1 MNLYAE
7 TAPLQGKPGEPYH
20 RLQLTYYYLNGA
32 TVHRLKQTKSWMKA
46 DLYLFQL
53 VTTEKQISKR
63 ISWSIYFI
71 RLFHKKCE
79 KMQKKN
85 EISTI

>member
-32 TVHRLKQTKSWMKA
+32 TVHRLKQTKS
-46 DLYLFQL
+46 
-53 VTTEKQISKR
+53 
-63 ISWSIYFI
+63 
-71 RLFHKKCE
+71 
-79 KMQKKN
+79 
-85 EISTI
+85 